1 MIDHHAALDVETTR
15 TLQQLRKFPK
25 SKRFKLCETRPR
37 HPLFE
42 GATAD
47 PKRAIETLKK
57 GAKALG
63 KDPDAID
70 FTGSRFDIFSQE
82 KKEKFDWNKEKID
95 LKDLGEGGELGMRM
109 KKLEKSFRA
118 HFVKNNESN
127 KKNFLKGTGFDEN
140 EQDKKEDE
148 SGKAK
153 SYNNTKLMSSEMLA
167 LKDKKE
173 ATVMLK
179 EELKESNLRVKAVKQ
194 GHSVNEISAQFS
206 NAFYMPDK
214 GKYAVHP
221 PKPH

>member
-1 MIDHHAALDVETTR
+1 M
-15 TLQQLRKFPK
+15 
-25 SKRFKLCETRPR
+25 
-37 HPLFE
+37 
-42 GATAD
+42 
-47 PKRAIETLKK
+47 
-57 GAKALG
+57 G
-63 KDPDAID
+63 KDPDSID
-70 FTGSRFDIFSQE
+70 FTGFRFDIFTQE

-118 HFVKNNESN
+118 HFLKNNESN
-127 KKNFLKGTGFDEN
+127 KKNFLKGTGFDQDEKDEN
-140 EQDKKEDE
+140 EDEKK
-148 SGKAK
+148 K
-153 SYNNTKLMSSEMLA
+153 SYNNTRLMSSDMMA

-221 PKPH
+221 PKPHQTV